1 MHEALS
7 PLSRILH
14 NAVINYEVLFVRQN
28 VFPFHGATAAVETG
42 LPHYRGR
49 ELRLAQ
55 IPLPD
60 HTRHSQNTHMHATD
74 GIQTRN
80 PRKRADVDPRLRQ
93 RGHWYRQAKCVQNET
108 SVS

>member
-14 NAVINYEVLFVRQN
+14 NAVINYEVLFVTQN
-28 VFPFHGATAAVETG
+28 VFLFHGATAAVERG
-42 LPHYRGR
+42 PPRYRGR
-49 ELRLAQ
+49 VLRLTQ
-55 IPLPD
+55 RPLPD
-60 HTRHSQNTHMHATD
+60 HTRHSQNTDMHAPD

-80 PRKRADVDPRLRQ
+80 PRKRADLDPRLRP

-108 SVS
+108 SAS

>member
-14 NAVINYEVLFVRQN
+14 NAVINYEVLFVKQN
-28 VFPFHGATAAVETG
+28 VFLFHGPTAAIETG
-42 LPHYRGR
+42 PPLYRGR
-49 ELRLAQ
+49 VLRLTQ

-60 HTRHSQNTHMHATD
+60 HTRHSQNTDMHAPD

-80 PRKRADVDPRLRQ
+80 LRKRADVDPRLRP
-93 RGHWYRQAKCVQNET
+93 RGRWYRQAKRVQNER

>member
-7 PLSRILH
+7 PLSKTLH
-14 NAVINYEVLFVRQN
+14 YAVLNYEVLFVRQN
-28 VFPFHGATAAVETG
+28 AFLFHGATAAVERG
-42 LPHYRGR
+42 PPHYRGR
-49 ELRLAQ
+49 VLRPTQ

-60 HTRHSQNTHMHATD
+60 HTRHSQYTEIHAPG

-80 PRKRADVDPRLRQ
+80 PSKRAAADPRLRP
-93 RGHWYRQAKCVQNET
+93 RGLWDRQPKCVQNEM